1 MHRHRDSLAVYIH
14 WPFCA
19 RICPYCDFNV
29 YKSKGAAGDDL
40 VTAMALDLKYWR
52 SVTGPRALTSI
63 HFGGGTPSLM
73 KPAQIQTLIDMCKE
87 LWSAAPDIEIGLE
100 ANPDDADAAL
110 WSGYKAAG
118 LNRLSVGIQSFD
130 DHVLKFLGR
139 NHDGTSARRA
149 LQLAC
154 DIFDN
159 VSADLIFGH
168 MGQTTQAWQSDLDTA
183 LSFPITHLSA
193 YQLTIEEG
201 TAFGRAAQ
209 RGKALDVEE
218 DMSATLYDVTRA
230 RLSDAGFTHYEVSN
244 YARPTPLKSDNRSA
258 HNMAYWTGVDYVGVG
273 PGAHGRITTDAGRAA
288 TIAHMTPAAYVR
300 AISETG
306 HGASEY
312 EPLSA
317 DDVAEEYVMMGLR
330 IAEGLDLDHQSLS
343 GRELKSEELEE
354 AGWVTRSADR
364 LKATDK
370 GRLVLNELTRRLL
383 T

>member
-1 MHRHRDSLAVYIH
+1 MQRHRDSLAVYIH

-73 KPAQIQTLIDMCKE
+73 RPAQIQTLIDMCKE

-100 ANPDDADAAL
+100 ANPDDAEAAL

-130 DHVLKFLGR
+130 DEVLKFLGR
-139 NHDGTSARRA
+139 NHDGAAARRA
-149 LQLAC
+149 LELAC
-154 DIFDN
+154 SIFDN

-168 MGQTTQAWQSDLDTA
+168 AGQTQMAWQSDLDTA
-183 LSFPITHLSA
+183 LSFQITHLSA
-193 YQLTIEEG
+193 YQLTIEDG
-201 TAFGRAAQ
+201 TAFGRAAR
-209 RGKALDVEE
+209 RGTALDVDEN
-218 DMSATLYDVTRA
+218 MSAALYDVTRD
-230 RLSDAGFTHYEVSN
+230 RLSDAGFSHYEVSN
-244 YARPTPLKSDNRSA
+244 YERGDTRSA
-258 HNMAYWTGVDYVGVG
+258 HNMAYWTGIDYVGIG
-273 PGAHGRITTDAGRAA
+273 PGAHGRITTDKTRLA
-288 TIAHMTPAAYVR
+288 TVAQMTPSGYIR
-300 AISETG
+300 AVSEAG
-306 HGASEY
+306 HGGE
-312 EPLSA
+312 ERHPLRA
-317 DDVAEEYVMMGLR
+317 DEVAEEYVMMGLR
-330 IAEGLDLDHQSLS
+330 IREGLDLKHSSLA
-343 GRELKSEELEE
+343 GKVLNIEDLEE
-354 AGWVTRSADR
+354 AGWVAREHDR

-370 GRLVLNELTRRLL
+370 GRLVLNEITRQLLL